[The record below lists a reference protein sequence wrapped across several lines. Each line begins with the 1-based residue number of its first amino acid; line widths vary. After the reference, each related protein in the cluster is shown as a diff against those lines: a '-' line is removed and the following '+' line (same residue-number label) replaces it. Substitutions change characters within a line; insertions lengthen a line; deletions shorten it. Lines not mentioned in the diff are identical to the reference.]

1 VIRFDKPCLLVRGAV
16 EYFREHMQVGDY
28 LTEENQVEMT
38 WYGEGAKR
46 LGLDGVCRLPDFEKL
61 CHGVHP
67 ISGASLM
74 VRNKGVHR
82 RVCYFGQ
89 ISPPKDVSLLF
100 LVGQDRRIEGWWHDA
115 VREAL
120 AELDGL
126 TSTRIRKGG
135 VSEDRV
141 TGNMIAAVVNHDSS
155 RALDP
160 QLHTH
165 LCIMNVTF
173 DPVEKRWKGVQPSAF
188 FQNQGYL
195 REVCYNKLACH
206 MMGAGY
212 QLESARS
219 LGFNV
224 VGVPAELRN
233 RFSKRRRDIL
243 KRSMILGVKSQ
254 DALLSIAGESRAEK
268 RHVDPEDL
276 RAGWIV
282 EAGNELRDLHAVID
296 STQASRGQMNRMS
309 ARDVILSAE
318 AHVFERS
325 SVVQENVLLKEC
337 LIAGRGRVSLEG
349 IKKAVSDRIRSGD
362 LVRNGSIVG
371 SKAGL
376 LAEEEFLGWARSA
389 APSGGT
395 WGEVPAMDGLG
406 QDQFAAVTGVVEARE
421 RVLILQGDAGTGK
434 TTSLRAIVAGIEQ
447 GGGRVFGCAPSSG
460 AAEVLRQELTADAD
474 TLQQLLINES
484 LQRKARDRVILVD
497 EAGLISVNEMRDL
510 CRLAARNGNRLLLV
524 GDTKQHTS
532 VEAGDALRCFK
543 QFSEVPVFQLKEIR
557 RQKDPGYREAVRHLA
572 RGDAVAAFRQFEQM
586 GAVKEI
592 PDHGLLFQAA
602 AEDYVRTIRKDK
614 SCLAISPVWS
624 EIHDFTHAV
633 RGHLRLAGLLSGP
646 EKQIETV
653 YPMKWTREECRRLEN
668 YQSGDVLTFHRASDV
683 FEKHERVTVEGRRGP
698 ELVVRSA
705 LGESF
710 AFDPRKNV
718 GFEVG
723 LLKLIPVAVGD
734 RLLMR
739 ANLKESELRNGDLV
753 SVAELGEDGSIRL
766 VDGREIPAWFRQ
778 FSHGYATT
786 SHSAQGKTVDR
797 GILIMADAGIA
808 AGNLKQAY
816 VSNSRFRESHVIYTS
831 DYELAKDSMMRPG
844 DRTLVHE
851 ILPETMVK
859 PRLAAVDH
867 PPSVSVKV
875 TK

>member
-1 VIRFDKPCLLVRGAV
+1 V

-28 LTEENQVEMT
+28 LTEKNQVEMT

-46 LGLDGVCRLPDFEKL
+46 LGLAGVCRMHDFEKL

-67 ISGASLM
+67 NSGESLM

-82 RVCYFGQ
+82 RVCFFGQ
-89 ISPPKDVSLLF
+89 ISPPKDVSLLY
-100 LVGQDRRIEGWWHDA
+100 LVGQDRRIEGWWQDA
-115 VREAL
+115 VRETL
-120 AELDGL
+120 AEMDGL

-195 REVCYNKLACH
+195 REVCYNKLAES
-206 MMGAGY
+206 MMAVGY

-219 LGFNV
+219 IGFNV
-224 VGVPAELRN
+224 VGVPQELRN
-233 RFSKRRRDIL
+233 RFSKRRKEIL
-243 KRSMILGVKSQ
+243 KRSTILGVKSQ

-268 RHVDPEDL
+268 KHVDPEDL
-276 RAGWIV
+276 RAGWIT

-296 STQASRGQMNRMS
+296 STQAGLGHMNRMS
-309 ARDVILSAE
+309 AMDVTLSAE

-325 SVVQENVLLKEC
+325 SVVQENVLLREC
-337 LIAGRGRVSLEG
+337 LIAGRGKVDLKDLKR
-349 IKKAVSDRIRSGD
+349 IVSDRIESGD
-362 LVRNGSIVG
+362 LVRHGSQVG

-376 LAEEEFLGWARSA
+376 LAEEEFVGWARSS

-395 WGEVPAMDGLG
+395 WGEIPSMDGLG
-406 QDQFAAVTGVVEARE
+406 QDQIAAVTGVLDARA

-434 TTSLRAIVAGIEQ
+434 TTSLKAIVAGIEQ

-460 AAEVLRQELTADAD
+460 AADVLRQELTADAD

-510 CRLAARNGNRLLLV
+510 CRLAQRNGNRLLLV
-524 GDTKQHTS
+524 GDTKQHTA

-543 QFSEVPVFQLKEIR
+543 QFSEVPIFQLKEIR
-557 RQKDPGYREAVRHLA
+557 RQRDPGYREAVRHLA
-572 RGDAVAAFRQFEQM
+572 RGDSVAAFRQFEQM

-592 PDHGLLFQAA
+592 PDHRLLFQAA
-602 AEDYVRTIRKDK
+602 AEDYVRTARNDK
-614 SCLAISPVWS
+614 SCLAISPVWA
-624 EIHDFTHAV
+624 EIHDFTDAV
-633 RGHLRLAGLLSGP
+633 RRHLWLAGLLSGP
-646 EKQIETV
+646 EKQMETV

-668 YQSGDVLTFHRASDV
+668 YQVGDVLTFHRASDI
-683 FEKHERVTVEGRRGP
+683 FEKHERVTVEGRRER

-705 LGESF
+705 SGEAY
-710 AFDPRKNV
+710 AFDPRKNF

-723 LLKLIPVAVGD
+723 LLKPIPVAVGD
-734 RLLMR
+734 RLLLR

-766 VDGREIPAWFRQ
+766 LDGREIPAWFRQ
-778 FSHGYATT
+778 YSHGYATT

-797 GILIMADAGIA
+797 GILIMADEGIA

-816 VSNSRFRESHVIYTS
+816 VSNSRFRESQVIYTS
-831 DYELAKDSMMRPG
+831 DRELAKNAMMRPG
-844 DRTLVHE
+844 DRKLVHE

-867 PPSVSVKV
+867 PPSVSVNV
-875 TK
+875 TR

>member
-1 VIRFDKPCLLVRGAV
+1 M

-28 LTEENQVEMT
+28 LTEGDRVEMT

-46 LGLDGVCRLPDFEKL
+46 LGMDGVCRLQDFEKL
-61 CHGVHP
+61 CRGVHP
-67 ISGASLM
+67 ISGESLM

-82 RVCYFGQ
+82 RVCFFGQ
-89 ISPPKDVSLLF
+89 ISPPKDVSLLY
-100 LVGQDRRIEGWWHDA
+100 LVGQDRRIEGWWQNA
-115 VREAL
+115 VRETL
-120 AELDGL
+120 VELEAV
-126 TSTRIRKGG
+126 TSTRVRRGG
-135 VSEDRV
+135 VCEDRV
-141 TGNMIAAVVNHDSS
+141 TGNMVAAVVTHDAS

-165 LCIMNVTF
+165 VCIMNVTF
-173 DPVEKRWKGVQPSAF
+173 DPVENRWKGVQPSAY

-195 REVCYNKLACH
+195 REVCYNKLASY

-219 LGFNV
+219 MGFNV

-233 RFSKRRRDIL
+233 RFSKRRQTIL
-243 KRSMILGVKSQ
+243 ERSALVGLKTQ
-254 DALLSIAGESRAEK
+254 DALQTIAGQTRTKKS
-268 RHVDPEDL
+268 HVKTSDL
-276 RAGWIV
+276 RVGWIE
-282 EAGNELRDLHAVID
+282 EAGEE
-296 STQASRGQMNRMS
+296 
-309 ARDVILSAE
+309 LSALTKTVNSAQNMSERRDGYSPKEATASSE
-318 AHVFERS
+318 AHVFERC
-325 SVVQENVLLKEC
+325 SVVEKNVLIRESLV
-337 LIAGRGRVSLEG
+337 AGRGRVDLKDLKR
-349 IKKAVSDRIRSGD
+349 IVSDRIKSGD
-362 LVRNGSIVG
+362 LVRQGSQVG

-376 LAEEEFLGWARSA
+376 LAEEEFVGWARSA
-389 APSGGT
+389 SPSGGT
-395 WGEVPAMDGLG
+395 WGEIPPMDGLG
-406 QDQFAAVTGVVEARE
+406 QDQIAAVTGVLDARA

-434 TTSLRAIVAGIEQ
+434 TTSLKAIVAGIEQ

-460 AAEVLRQELTADAD
+460 AADVLRQELTADAD

-602 AEDYVRTIRKDK
+602 AEDYVRTARNDK

-624 EIHDFTHAV
+624 EIHDFTDAV
-633 RGHLRLAGLLSGP
+633 RGHLWLAGLLSGP

-668 YQSGDVLTFHRASDV
+668 YQVGDVLTFHRASDI
-683 FEKHERVTVEGRRGP
+683 FEKHERVTVEGRRER

-705 LGESF
+705 SGEAY
-710 AFDPRKNV
+710 AFDPRKNF

-723 LLKLIPVAVGD
+723 LLKPIPVAVGD
-734 RLLMR
+734 RLLLR

-753 SVAELGEDGSIRL
+753 SVAELGEDGGIGL
-766 VDGREIPAWFRQ
+766 LDGRKIPAWFRQ
-778 FSHGYATT
+778 FSYGYATT

-797 GILIMADAGIA
+797 GILIMADEGIA

-816 VSNSRFRESHVIYTS
+816 VSNSRFRESQVIYTS
-831 DYELAKDSMMRPG
+831 DRESAKDAMMRPG
-844 DRTLVHE
+844 DRKLVHE

-867 PPSVSVKV
+867 PPSVSVNV
-875 TK
+875 TR